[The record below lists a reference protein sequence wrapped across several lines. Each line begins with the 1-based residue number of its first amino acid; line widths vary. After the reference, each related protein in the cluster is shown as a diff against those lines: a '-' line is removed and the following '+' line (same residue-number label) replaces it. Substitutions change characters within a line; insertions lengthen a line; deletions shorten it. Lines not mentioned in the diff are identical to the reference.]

1 MDFINLSEAFTLK
14 LMDSVFGKR
23 YNVSFVRSF
32 VQWLINSKYRK
43 YKRLDKFISEQ
54 VNNPTDRVKS
64 FANNFTGD
72 YDKRIIDILKFVR
85 GYVTYTTDTEQYG
98 YIEHW
103 GFADQT
109 LQSRKGDCD
118 NMNSLIHILGL
129 LSGIPSYLLY
139 SVIGDVD
146 GGGHYWLVY
155 ISPKT
160 GKMYSIDST
169 YWYDS
174 RDIPNRPELEPNL
187 YFNMWYIFNNN
198 YIWRVK

>member
-23 YNVSFVRSF
+23 YDVSFVRSLIE
-32 VQWLINSKYRK
+32 WLINSKYRK

-54 VNNPTDRVKS
+54 VNYPTDTVKS
-64 FANNFTGD
+64 LAESFTGD

-85 GYVTYTTDTEQYG
+85 GYVTYTSDTKQYG
-98 YIEHW
+98 YAEHW
-103 GFADQT
+103 GYADQT
-109 LQSRKGDCD
+109 LKSRKGDCD
-118 NMNSLIHILGL
+118 NMNSLIHVLGL

-155 ISPKT
+155 ISPNT
-160 GKMYSIDST
+160 GKLYSIDST

-174 RDIPNRPELEPNL
+174 RDIPNRSELEPNL
-187 YFNMWYIFNNN
+187 YFNMWYIFNNK